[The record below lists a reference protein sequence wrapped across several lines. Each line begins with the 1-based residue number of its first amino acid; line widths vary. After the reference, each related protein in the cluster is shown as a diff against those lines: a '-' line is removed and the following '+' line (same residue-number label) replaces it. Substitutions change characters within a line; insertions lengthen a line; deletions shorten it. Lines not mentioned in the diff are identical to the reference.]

1 MERGDLLNT
10 YAEYLITPPLPESP
24 EKAGA
29 VGGTSAAE
37 IEFGK
42 QELEFCKQEK
52 QEVEDRDEKRKI
64 WRGRDNGILLPLRIF
79 SRSMK
84 FRLNYSQNVWF
95 QCSMNVVKICWRN
108 FLNSVWISTQK
119 YTIICCVNLS
129 WRLSNI
135 AINLGPLLNVLDTL
149 FGSRFKNVF
158 YIT

>member
-1 MERGDLLNT
+1 MEKLTLKKRAEVSKMSTKRLPAKLIKAGYDEDEIVQMERGDLLNVF
-10 YAEYLITPPLPESP
+10 ADYLITPWLPESP

-84 FRLNYSQNVWF
+84 FRLNYSQNV
-95 QCSMNVVKICWRN
+95 
-108 FLNSVWISTQK
+108 
-119 YTIICCVNLS
+119 
-129 WRLSNI
+129 
-135 AINLGPLLNVLDTL
+135 
-149 FGSRFKNVF
+149 
-158 YIT
+158 